1 MKCVENEQM
10 EYMRYERR
18 VCMIYSREIGAN
30 GSVIYLQICRQTLS
44 ANEQLYEHIV
54 RLYLL
59 NESENVCIYILY
71 DVWRIFAY
79 VERNHQQIFSAVQG
93 LQQKVYIWSAI
104 GFELLCLVLFF
115 RKLFGNSY
123 TSTSCGSLRFNTMQL
138 IQCIVLRGFV
148 NQHDMREVFVLVV
161 VLVKNNVN
169 AKMCLMRQRG
179 FNINCVC
186 LHTIYGCVGVMYFGS
201 LRDILVRL
209 SLYYDAVFV
218 LWTVK
223 HLLKYHHINQCIEKY
238 KIFNLGKVHLPNKYI
253 TTKSSIDV

>member
-1 MKCVENEQM
+1 MSAFIFYMMCGEFSHMSRGTINRFLVRFRVYSKKYIYGVRSVLNCCVQ
-10 EYMRYERR
+10 
-18 VCMIYSREIGAN
+18 C
-30 GSVIYLQICRQTLS
+30 
-44 ANEQLYEHIV
+44 
-54 RLYLL
+54 
-59 NESENVCIYILY
+59 
-71 DVWRIFAY
+71 F
-79 VERNHQQIFSAVQG
+79 
-93 LQQKVYIWSAI
+93 
-104 GFELLCLVLFF
+104 FF

-201 LRDILVRL
+201 LRDILVRW